1 MTTSIFYQTPWLY
14 EGLMRALYL
23 GGYKA
28 RSEALAALIPER
40 SSVVDLCCGPAT
52 LYFKHLRFK
61 QVSYTGLDINR
72 AFVERLS
79 FSGSEKVRN
88 PQPDG
93 TTITGMVWD
102 ATADAPLPKGDYV
115 IMQASLYHFL
125 PDPYPIVDRM
135 LAAAEKY
142 VILTEPVRNLA
153 DSKNPLLAGLARKL
167 TNPGTGDQPN
177 RFNERRFEE
186 FLARY
191 RDKGRVV
198 ESYPIAAGREQLC
211 VLRAKL

>member
-1 MTTSIFYQTPWLY
+1 MRVLY
-14 EGLMRALYL
+14 RQ
-23 GGYKA
+23 GYHA
-28 RSEALAALIPER
+28 RSHALAALIPER

-79 FSGSEKVRN
+79 SLASGKARSL
-88 PQPDG
+88 QPGDSRAAG
-93 TTITGMVWD
+93 IVWD
-102 ATADAPLPKGDYV
+102 VTSNSPLPKADYV

-135 LAAAEKY
+135 LAAAHKN

-153 DSKNPLLAGLARKL
+153 DSKNPLLAKLARKL
-167 TNPGTGDQPN
+167 TNPGTADQPN
-177 RFNERRFEE
+177 RFNEKRLEE

-191 RDKGRVV
+191 RLEGRVV

-211 VLRAKL
+211 LLRAKL

>member
-1 MTTSIFYQTPWLY
+1 MSTSIFYQTPWLY
-14 EGLMRALYL
+14 EGLMRVLYL
-23 GGYKA
+23 GGYNA

-72 AFVERLS
+72 GFVERLS
-79 FSGSEKVRN
+79 LLGSGKVRN

-93 TTITGMVWD
+93 TTVTGMVWD

-135 LAAAEKY
+135 LVAAEKY
-142 VILTEPVRNLA
+142 VILTEPVRNLT
-153 DSKNPLLAGLARKL
+153 DSKNPLIAGLSRKL

-177 RFNERRFEE
+177 RFNEKRFEE
-186 FLARY
+186 FLERY
-191 RDKGRVV
+191 RDEGRVV
-198 ESYPIAAGREQLC
+198 DSYPIAAGREKLC
-211 VLRAKL
+211 VLRANL

>member
-14 EGLMRALYL
+14 EGLMRVLYR

-40 SSVVDLCCGPAT
+40 SRVVDLCCGPAT
-52 LYFKHLRFK
+52 LYFKYLRFK
-61 QVSYTGLDINR
+61 QVSYTGLDVNR

-79 FSGSEKVRN
+79 FLGSEKVRN

-93 TTITGMVWD
+93 TTVIGMVWD

-125 PDPYPIVDRM
+125 PDPSPIVDRM
-135 LAAAEKY
+135 LVAAEKY
-142 VILTEPVRNLA
+142 VILPEPVRNLA
-153 DSKNPLLAGLARKL
+153 DSKNPVLAGLARKL
-167 TNPGTGDQPN
+167 TEPGTGDQPN
-177 RFNERRFEE
+177 RFNEKRFEE
-186 FLARY
+186 FLALY
-191 RDKGRVV
+191 RAEGWVV
-198 ESYPIAAGREQLC
+198 DCYPIAAGREKPS
-211 VLRAKL
+211 VLRAKF